1 MAKRKSKA
9 SHGKDVLDDLL
20 KAAARK
26 SDLDRD
32 KELLVRAANE
42 IAQTRGRRRDPRKVM
57 CLTDRQRASC
67 VPYSQKSRRGLT
79 PMPPLNSG
87 SCKS

>member
-9 SHGKDVLDDLL
+9 HGKDVLDDLL

-42 IAQTRGRRRDPRKVM
+42 IARLRALALTVIKEPRD
-57 CLTDRQRASC
+57 
-67 VPYSQKSRRGLT
+67 
-79 PMPPLNSG
+79 
-87 SCKS
+87 

>member
-1 MAKRKSKA
+1 MATRKPKA

-20 KAAARK
+20 KVAARK

-42 IAQTRGRRRDPRKVM
+42 IARLRALALTVIKEPRD
-57 CLTDRQRASC
+57 
-67 VPYSQKSRRGLT
+67 
-79 PMPPLNSG
+79 
-87 SCKS
+87 

>member
-9 SHGKDVLDDLL
+9 SQGKDVLDDLL

-32 KELLVRAANE
+32 KELLLRAANE
-42 IAQTRGRRRDPRKVM
+42 IARLRALALTVFKEPRD
-57 CLTDRQRASC
+57 
-67 VPYSQKSRRGLT
+67 
-79 PMPPLNSG
+79 
-87 SCKS
+87 

>member
-1 MAKRKSKA
+1 MATRKPKVSQ
-9 SHGKDVLDDLL
+9 GKDVLDDLL

-42 IAQTRGRRRDPRKVM
+42 IARLRALALTVIKEPRD
-57 CLTDRQRASC
+57 
-67 VPYSQKSRRGLT
+67 
-79 PMPPLNSG
+79 
-87 SCKS
+87 

>member
-1 MAKRKSKA
+1 MATRKSKA
-9 SHGKDVLDDLL
+9 SPVKDVLDDLL

-42 IAQTRGRRRDPRKVM
+42 IARLRALALTVIKEPRD
-57 CLTDRQRASC
+57 
-67 VPYSQKSRRGLT
+67 
-79 PMPPLNSG
+79 
-87 SCKS
+87 

>member
-9 SHGKDVLDDLL
+9 SQGKDVLDDLL

-32 KELLVRAANE
+32 EELLVRAANE
-42 IAQTRGRRRDPRKVM
+42 IARLRAPALTVIKEPRD
-57 CLTDRQRASC
+57 
-67 VPYSQKSRRGLT
+67 
-79 PMPPLNSG
+79 
-87 SCKS
+87 

>member
-42 IAQTRGRRRDPRKVM
+42 IAG
-57 CLTDRQRASC
+57 CA
-67 VPYSQKSRRGLT
+67 
-79 PMPPLNSG
+79 PLRSL
-87 SCKS
+87 

>member
-9 SHGKDVLDDLL
+9 SHGNDVLDDLL

-26 SDLDRD
+26 NDLDDD

-42 IAQTRGRRRDPRKVM
+42 IARLRALALNVIKEPRD
-57 CLTDRQRASC
+57 
-67 VPYSQKSRRGLT
+67 
-79 PMPPLNSG
+79 
-87 SCKS
+87 